1 MGIPQD
7 REYYVYILCNQK
19 NGALYTGMTNDLGAR
34 VLEHRN
40 KTNPKSYTAKKNI
53 TRLVYF
59 EIFDKPGEAIDREKF
74 VKKKPRAYRV
84 NLIEAQN
91 PDWSELYYRLGELLY

>member
-1 MGIPQD
+1 MGIRQD

-34 VLEHRN
+34 VLEH
-40 KTNPKSYTAKKNI
+40 KEKKAPKSYTAQKNI
-53 TRLVYF
+53 SRLVYF
-59 EIFDKPGEAIDREKF
+59 EAFDTPGEAIDREKF
-74 VKKKPRAYRV
+74 VKKKTRAYRV
-84 NLIEAQN
+84 KLIETKN